1 MKELLKELSLAFGPS
16 GCEDR
21 VREMIKSYLLENMPN
36 NSEIFEDKSGG
47 VYLHVKN
54 PDKPRMMI
62 CAHMDEVGFMVTH
75 IEENGLLRFGCVGGI
90 DPIVLTS
97 KRVVSES
104 GLKGSIIAKP
114 IHLLSESEKG
124 KRPKVSNMMIDI
136 GADSRD
142 EAKAMTFV
150 GEFFTFDS
158 DYVEYGEGFVKC
170 KALDDRLGCAIMCKV
185 ISDIKNKE
193 VNLEYDL
200 YFAFTCREEVG
211 FSGAIGATEIIKPD
225 YAVVIESK
233 AVADVFGV
241 AEQKKVCILG
251 DGAIISF
258 ADLGTLY
265 DRDFTRH
272 VMELCEEKE
281 IKYQVHRVISGG
293 NDSRHIQTN
302 AGGCRVALLSAASR
316 YIHSPSDVVHYN
328 DLEAIYKALK
338 EVIANKERD
347 KK

>member
-16 GCEDR
+16 GCEDG
-21 VREMIKSYLLENMPN
+21 VREIIKGYLTENMPKD
-36 NSEIFEDKSGG
+36 SRLFEDKSGG
-47 VYLHVKN
+47 VYLHISN
-54 PDKPRMMI
+54 PDKPKLMI

-90 DPIVLTS
+90 DPIVLTA

-104 GLKGSIIAKP
+104 GHKGSIIAKP
-114 IHLLSESEKG
+114 VHLLSEGEKD
-124 KRPKVSNMMIDI
+124 KRPKVENMMIDI
-136 GADSRD
+136 GANNRE
-142 EAKAMTFV
+142 EAKNMTFV

-185 ISDIKNKE
+185 ISDIKNGDL
-193 VNLEYDL
+193 NCQYDL

-211 FSGAIGATEIIKPD
+211 FSGALGATEIIKPD

-241 AEQKKVCILG
+241 SDQKKVCVLG
-251 DGAIISF
+251 DGAIVSF
-258 ADLGTLY
+258 ADLGTIY

-272 VMELCEEKE
+272 VMALCETKE

-316 YIHSPSDVVHYN
+316 YIHSPADVVHYN
-328 DLEAIYKALK
+328 DLDAIYKALK
-338 EVIANKERD
+338 EVIANRERN
-347 KK
+347 

>member
-16 GCEDR
+16 GCEDG
-21 VREMIKSYLLENMPN
+21 VREIIKSYLMANMPTD
-36 NSEIFEDKSGG
+36 SEIFEDKSGG
-47 VYLHVKN
+47 IYLHIKGEG
-54 PDKPRMMI
+54 KPKLMV

-90 DPIVLTS
+90 DPIVLTA
-97 KRVVSES
+97 KRVVFES
-104 GLKGSIIAKP
+104 GHKGSIIAKP
-114 IHLLSESEKG
+114 VHLLSEGEKD
-124 KRPKVSNMMIDI
+124 KRPKVENMLIDI
-136 GADSRD
+136 GANSRN
-142 EAKAMTFV
+142 EAEKLTFV

-185 ISDIKNKE
+185 ISDIKNGD
-193 VNLEYDL
+193 LSCEYDL

-211 FSGAIGATEIIKPD
+211 FSGALGATEMIKPD

-241 AEQKKVCILG
+241 SDQKKVCILG
-251 DGAIISF
+251 DGAIVSF
-258 ADLGTLY
+258 ADLGTIY

-272 VMELCEEKE
+272 VMDLCERNE

-293 NDSRHIQTN
+293 NDSRHIQTD

-316 YIHSPSDVVHYN
+316 YIHSPADVVHYD
-328 DLEAIYKALK
+328 DLDAIYKALSQ
-338 EVIANKERD
+338 VIANGER
-347 KK
+347 K